1 MRERGKL
8 LVSRTRVILGVQF
21 VLSALLILMPYHSS
35 LNQLVQMGIMAL
47 SALFY
52 VYKPVSAI
60 SSILMFNILPTT
72 ILTATNPSG
81 NGVGVYYLGYKM
93 SWVLLVIMAC
103 IYILQNRNHFTV
115 KRQKWLSIGFGTH
128 MMISR
133 FWAWDATY
141 YGDTFFLLIA
151 IYCITPL
158 LIHSASDV
166 QFLWISFIS
175 AGLLLTARMLFFT
188 LNVGTIQQVGVS
200 ADSNYISMNTIII
213 LTLCMAYFFDYQQKK
228 SWLISV
234 ILMISVIGSVF
245 LIVSYASRTAFLIL
259 IAYMIM
265 VTGTMLREN
274 LKAIIALVIIACIT
288 IYVIVSAGIFDYL
301 ASDFFEE
308 NFSTGNGRT
317 LLWAQYIDEF
327 LNENLLLKVFGR
339 GFHVYRAKFVGFN
352 LFAHNSYLSILIDFG
367 LSGLCLFVAG
377 TVKSV
382 CELWKK
388 RRILLAIGLIIV
400 QVFSFALD
408 GFQDAMSACY
418 VAVMFSA
425 ASDLEEQ

>member
-1 MRERGKL
+1 MM
-8 LVSRTRVILGVQF
+8 TR
-21 VLSALLILMPYHSS
+21 
-35 LNQLVQMGIMAL
+35 
-47 SALFY
+47 
-52 VYKPVSAI
+52 
-60 SSILMFNILPTT
+60 
-72 ILTATNPSG
+72 
-81 NGVGVYYLGYKM
+81 
-93 SWVLLVIMAC
+93 
-103 IYILQNRNHFTV
+103 
-115 KRQKWLSIGFGTH
+115 
-128 MMISR
+128 R
-133 FWAWDATY
+133 FWGWDATY
-141 YGDTFFLLIA
+141 YGDTFFLLIG

-175 AGLLLTARMLFFT
+175 AGLLLTVRMLFFT
-188 LNVGTIQQVGVS
+188 LNVGTIQQVEVA

-213 LTLCMAYFFDYQQKK
+213 LTLCMAYFFGYQQKK
-228 SWLISV
+228 SWLISA
-234 ILMISVIGSVF
+234 ILMVSVIGSVF

-288 IYVIVSAGIFDYL
+288 IYVVVSAGIFDYL

-367 LSGLCLFVAG
+367 LIGLCLFVAG

-418 VAVMFSA
+418 VAFMFSA
-425 ASDLEEQ
+425 ASDLGEQ